1 MNSRTAVFTLI
12 LGSTAFVA
20 CAPTDGS
27 APAAM
32 TDADRASI
40 QEQLYQMEYDW
51 VGAYESGDLSALD
64 RIFAD
69 DFIYTVDDGTLYD
82 KTDFIA
88 LAEQDPIEYD
98 SVTIESMETR
108 WYGSTAV
115 VTGSGTNYWTEDGV
129 VVSGDPGVFTNVFVE
144 RDGRWQVVVG
154 HSSPAPPG

>member
-12 LGSTAFVA
+12 LGTTTFVA
-20 CAPTDGS
+20 CAPTDGG

-51 VGAYESGDLSALD
+51 VGAYESGDLSAFD

-69 DFIYTVDDGTLYD
+69 DFIYTVNDGTLYD
-82 KTDFIA
+82 KAGFIA
-88 LAEQDPIEYD
+88 LGEQDPIDYD
-98 SVTIESMETR
+98 SVRIETMETR

-115 VTGSGTNYWTEDGV
+115 VTGSGPSYWTENGV
-129 VVSGDPGVFTNVFVE
+129 VQSDNGQFTNVFVE
-144 RDGRWQVVVG
+144 RNGRWQVVVG
-154 HSSPAPPG
+154 HSSPLP

>member
-69 DFIYTVDDGTLYD
+69 DFIYTVNDGTLYD

-115 VTGSGTNYWTEDGV
+115 VTGSGTNYWTVDGV
-129 VVSGDPGVFTNVFVE
+129 VSNDPGVFTNVFVE
-144 RDGRWQVVVG
+144 RDGRWQVVVR

>member
-69 DFIYTVDDGTLYD
+69 DFIYTVNDGTLYD

-129 VVSGDPGVFTNVFVE
+129 VSSDPGVFTNVFVE